1 VREHVW
7 PLVRKR
13 RGLLAAAG
21 LAVLASTAITLTG
34 PLLLR
39 YAIDE
44 GLRKGAS
51 APLEH
56 AAIAFLALAVARPLV
71 QRVIVIT
78 TARAG
83 ESFLADLRTATF
95 DRLQQLSL
103 AFFEGERAGVLVSRL
118 TADVQSLTLF
128 VRMAIVEIGTN
139 LILLLVTLAVLL
151 ALAPKL
157 VLFTLASLPIIAV
170 SWLRYHKR
178 SRPAYLRIR
187 DTIAETLA
195 ALQERF
201 AGVRVIQSF
210 RREDD
215 AFEGFRER
223 SDDQIDAWKQ
233 ASYVNV
239 AFFPTIA
246 LAQAAALACT
256 LAGGAYLYDRGDVTI
271 GTVAAF
277 VLYVTSLFEPIARLA
292 EWFSEFRSG
301 QAALAKIVGVLST
314 PVAVPE
320 HDDPRSL
327 PEQGA
332 HSADEVAFAYDTER
346 MVLEDVDVTI
356 QPGERIALVG
366 PTGAGKSTLAK
377 LLTRK
382 YDPVGGAIAFGDV
395 DLRSASHASLRDR
408 IVFVPQEGH
417 LFSGTI
423 ADNVRL
429 ARPEATSEEVADAL
443 RAIGALDRFLALPQ
457 GLDTDVRTRGVR
469 LSAGERQ
476 LVSLARVLL
485 ADPAVIVLD
494 EATSSVDPGT
504 ERVVERALAQVSK
517 GRTVITIAHR
527 LSTAA
532 RADRIAVLQDGRLEE
547 LGTHDE
553 LVTAGGFYAQLWA
566 SWERNGSS
574 PEAA

>member
-13 RGLLAAAG
+13 AGLLVVAA
-21 LAVLASTAITLTG
+21 LAVVASTAITLTG
-34 PLLLR
+34 PLLLK
-39 YAIDE
+39 YAIDD
-44 GLRKGAS
+44 GLQQGSSTA
-51 APLEH
+51 LER
-56 AAIAFLALAVARPLV
+56 AVYGFVLLAVARPVV
-71 QRVIVIT
+71 QRLIVMT

-83 ESFLADLRTATF
+83 EGFLADLRTATF
-95 DRLQQLSL
+95 DRLQELSL
-103 AFFEGERAGVLVSRL
+103 PFFEGERAGVLVSRL
-118 TADVQSLTLF
+118 TADVQSLTTF
-128 VRMAIVEIGTN
+128 VRMAVVEIGSN
-139 LILLLVTLAVLL
+139 LILLFVTLAVLL
-151 ALAPKL
+151 ALSPRL
-157 VLFTLASLPIIAV
+157 LLFTLVSLPIIAV
-170 SWLRYHKR
+170 AWLRYHKR

-195 ALQERF
+195 SLQERF

-215 AFEGFRER
+215 AFEGFRVR
-223 SDDQIDAWKQ
+223 SDDQIEAWKH
-233 ASYVNV
+233 ASYVNF
-239 AFFPTIA
+239 AFFPVIA
-246 LAQAAALACT
+246 LAQALALAST
-256 LAGGAYLYDRGDVTI
+256 LAGGAYLYDRGDVSI

-301 QAALAKIVGVLST
+301 QAALAKIVGVLSAE
-314 PVAVPE
+314 VAVPE
-320 HDDPRSL
+320 QVEPRSL
-327 PEQGA
+327 PAQGEHA
-332 HSADEVAFAYDTER
+332 ADEVAFAYDGGR
-346 MVLEDVDVTI
+346 MVLEDVDLSIV
-356 QPGERIALVG
+356 PGERIALVG

-382 YDPVGGAIAFGDV
+382 YDPVAGAVAFGDV
-395 DLRSASHASLRDR
+395 DLRDASHSSLRER

-429 ARPEATSEEVADAL
+429 ARPDATDEEVEQAL
-443 RAIGALDRFLALPQ
+443 ASIGALERFAALPQ
-457 GLDTDVRTRGVR
+457 GLHTDVRTRGVR

-504 ERVVERALAQVSK
+504 ERVVERALAQVSR

-532 RADRIAVLQDGRLEE
+532 RADRIAVLQDGRLQE
-547 LGTHDE
+547 LGTHEE
-553 LVTAGGFYAQLWA
+553 LVAAGGSYAQLWS
-566 SWERNGSS
+566 SWQRSGAE